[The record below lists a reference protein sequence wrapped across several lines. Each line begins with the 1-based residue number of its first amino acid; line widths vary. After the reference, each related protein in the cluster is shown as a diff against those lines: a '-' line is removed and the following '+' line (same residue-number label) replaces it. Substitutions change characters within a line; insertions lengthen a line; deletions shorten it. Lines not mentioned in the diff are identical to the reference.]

1 MLERWSLVNKPLAV
15 GKSRSL
21 VFSLVVGILIRLVGR
36 WYFGGRSYLRRSFAD
51 LRGRWYISN
60 SEIFLHESYESGA
73 PTRSCRVLMS
83 TITSE
88 TQNVWTTGTIT
99 ASHLKDVAAN
109 QNYQRPAK
117 SGRWYHRWLQARIGT
132 ATLELNVRISVWPS
146 VITAGHFKS
155 GRS

>member
-1 MLERWSLVNKPLAV
+1 M
-15 GKSRSL
+15 
-21 VFSLVVGILIRLVGR
+21 FSLVVGILIRLAGR
-36 WYFGGRSYLRRSFAD
+36 WYFGDRSYLRRSFAD
-51 LRGRWYISN
+51 LRARRYISD
-60 SEIFLHESYESGA
+60 SGI
-73 PTRSCRVLMS
+73 PPRRLREWSPQTLVCFNMS

-99 ASHLKDVAAN
+99 AGHLKGVAAN

-117 SGRWYHRWLQARIGT
+117 GGRWYHRWPQARIGT
-132 ATLELNVRISVWPS
+132 ATLELDVRISVWTS